1 MIRPIPFIS
10 RKTVDP
16 TSAREL
22 ALKNAIKQ
30 LETQFGKGSVMK
42 LGSREKLDIPVI
54 STGSLTVDRAL
65 GIGGLPRG
73 RVVEIYGPESSGK
86 TTLALHTVAQLQ
98 KTGGT
103 CTFIDAEHALDPV
116 YASNIGVNI
125 DDLYISQP
133 DSGEQALEIADSLVR
148 SGAMDMIVVDSVAAL
163 VPKAEAEGAMGDA
176 HMALQVGEAKRGER

>member
-1 MIRPIPFIS
+1 MKC
-10 RKTVDP
+10 RKAADP
-16 TSAREL
+16 VSAKEL

-30 LETQFGKGSVMK
+30 LEAQYGKGSVMK
-42 LGSREKLDIPVI
+42 LGSKEKLDIPVI

-98 KTGGT
+98 KSGGT
-103 CTFIDAEHALDPV
+103 CTLIDAEHALDPV

-125 DDLYISQP
+125 NDLYISQP

-176 HMALQVGEAKRGER
+176 HMALQVEVLCLVHL